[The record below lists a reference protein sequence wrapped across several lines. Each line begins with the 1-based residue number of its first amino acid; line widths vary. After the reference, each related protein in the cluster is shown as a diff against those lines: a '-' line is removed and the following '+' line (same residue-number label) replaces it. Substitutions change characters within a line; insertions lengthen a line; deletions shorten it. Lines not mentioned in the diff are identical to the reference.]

1 MPRSQ
6 SHNDGRW
13 GREDNRGGFKANNFR
28 RDERWPVWLINIFRM
43 HHQIILQPPID
54 SYQIIE
60 YLIRWTRHKLP
71 WVIFKSNIPI
81 AQARRPAGWGLSQET
96 MQILDGEG
104 KVRKR
109 SKLLWVFVEIL
120 QELFFS
126 DAKQRIRACTLIQAA
141 ADEPQSLLLIE
152 LLFNRDEM
160 DYLYS
165 TENNYQASLPFGV
178 PKIVQTWSV
187 TIISPML
194 TKWTIVTTWP
204 PVTAWTTK
212 VKYTVTWTMNYVFPT
227 VLS

>member
-43 HHQIILQPPID
+43 HHQIILQPPLD

-141 ADEPQSLLLIE
+141 ADEPQSLLLSCYWIE
-152 LLFNRDEM
+152 MRCIT
-160 DYLYS
+160 Y
-165 TENNYQASLPFGV
+165 TAQ
-178 PKIVQTWSV
+178 K
-187 TIISPML
+187 TIIKRARLLTCQKSSKLDQWPSISPLL
-194 TKWTIVTTWP
+194 TMWTIVTTWP
-204 PVTAWTTK
+204 LVTAWPPK